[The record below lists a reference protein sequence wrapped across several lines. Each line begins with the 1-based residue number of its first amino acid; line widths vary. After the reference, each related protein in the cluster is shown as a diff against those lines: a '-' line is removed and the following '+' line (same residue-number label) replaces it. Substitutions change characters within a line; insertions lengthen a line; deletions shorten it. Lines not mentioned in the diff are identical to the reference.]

1 MPARTRKMTRTEVRT
16 RAQHAHAFLTAA
28 DLVVDLGHHAGID
41 DLGNTIGSL
50 AVLAGIA
57 AGDAICGAVLGERAA
72 GQDHGNAVAMLRR
85 TEPGKR
91 LAQHLARL
99 IDSKTET
106 QHSPLLLTEA
116 RAADLLKAARRLVDG
131 MDDVL
136 RTLS

>member
-1 MPARTRKMTRTEVRT
+1 MTGREVRT

-28 DLVVDLGHHAGID
+28 DLVADLGHDAGIA

-57 AGDAICGAVLGERAA
+57 AADAICGAALGERSA
-72 GQDHGNAVAMLRR
+72 GHNHGDAVNMLRR
-85 TEPGKR
+85 TEPGNR
-91 LAQHLARL
+91 LGQHLTRL

-106 QHSPLLLTEA
+106 QYSSLLLSET
-116 RAADLLKAARRLVDG
+116 RAAELLRAARRLVDG

-136 RTLS
+136 RALS

>member
-1 MPARTRKMTRTEVRT
+1 MPPRTRKMTRTEVRT
-16 RAQHAHAFLTAA
+16 RALHAHAFLTAA
-28 DLVVDLGHHAGID
+28 
-41 DLGNTIGSL
+41 
-50 AVLAGIA
+50 
-57 AGDAICGAVLGERAA
+57 GDSICGAVLGERAA
-72 GQDHGNAVAMLRR
+72 GQDHGDAVAMLRR

-106 QHSPLLLTEA
+106 QYSPLLLTEA

>member
-1 MPARTRKMTRTEVRT
+1 MPARTRKVTGAEVRT

-28 DLVVDLGHHAGID
+28 DLVADLGHDAGIA
-41 DLGNTIGSL
+41 DLGITIDSL
-50 AVLAGIA
+50 AVLSGIA
-57 AGDAICGAVLGERAA
+57 AADAICGAALGERSA
-72 GQDHGNAVAMLRR
+72 GQDHGDAVSILRR

-91 LAQHLARL
+91 LGQHLTRL

-106 QHSPLLLTEA
+106 QYSALLLTES
-116 RAADLLKAARRLVDG
+116 RAAELLKAARRLVDG

>member
-1 MPARTRKMTRTEVRT
+1 MPARTRTMSSAETHT

-28 DLVVDLGHHAGID
+28 ELVDDLGHDAGID

-57 AGDAICGAVLGERAA
+57 AGDAICGAALGERSA
-72 GQDHGNAVAMLRR
+72 GQDHGDAAAMLRR
-85 TEPGKR
+85 IEPGKR

-106 QHSPLLLTEA
+106 QYSPLLLTEA
-116 RAADLLKAARRLVDG
+116 RAAELLKAARRLVDG
-131 MDDVL
+131 MDGIL